1 MILLSHERFKRDRDE
16 DDSDRYERANRR
28 GVVDT
33 LAKTHDYWIVME
45 WLGHRAGHPRAARVP
60 RFWSFAEAVAYFQP
74 RRQDRS
80 ELRTAYV
87 VARYFARKG
96 PEAWS

>member
-1 MILLSHERFKRDRDE
+1 MILLSHERFKRSRDE
-16 DDSDRYERANRR
+16 IDPERYARFNRK

-33 LAKTHDYWIVME
+33 LERLRDYWSVME
-45 WLGHRAGHPRAARVP
+45 WLGHRAGHPRAARLP
-60 RFWSFAEAVAYFQP
+60 RFWSFDEAAAYFRP
-74 RRQDRS
+74 LRQDRP
-80 ELRTAYV
+80 EFRTAYV